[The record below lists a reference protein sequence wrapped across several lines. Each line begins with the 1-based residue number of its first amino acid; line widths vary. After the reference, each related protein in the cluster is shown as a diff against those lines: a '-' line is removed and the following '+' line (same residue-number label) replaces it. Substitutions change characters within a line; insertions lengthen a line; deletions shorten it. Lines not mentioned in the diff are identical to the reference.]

1 MTTTTTSQ
9 TRKSFVARIQLPG
22 LALLLLLSFPAAANA
37 KLVTASDGHGG
48 LIVTGEKGK
57 SLTVDIPERIDGL
70 LVTGIGASAFEDRRQ
85 LMSVTIPGSVTSI
98 GDSAFEFCTSLTGV
112 TIPSSVTSI
121 GENAF
126 ESCYSLTS
134 ITIPSSVTS
143 IGEGAFGFS
152 GLTKVTIRNGVTTIG
167 FQEFV
172 GCYSLTSVTIPNS
185 VTSIGDYAFEFCS
198 RLKSAQ
204 FDGNAPTMGSDV
216 FEDCASDFT
225 VYYETG
231 ATGFTSP
238 TWTDSSGDTYPAQS
252 D

>member
-85 LMSVTIPGSVTSI
+85 LMS
-98 GDSAFEFCTSLTGV
+98 V